1 MNNKNDIRTLTE
13 RFFQGETTLAEEQ
26 LLYQLYQCEDIPHDL
41 RPYRQMF
48 LDMQAIAAEPT
59 AKVRPLRNTH
69 IRCWLV
75 AASLALV
82 IGFCTFFLFH
92 QQQQEDCVAY
102 IYGQKT
108 TDINVIMAEMKY
120 SAETMTTDPQHD
132 VVESQLNEM
141 FNIE

>member
-13 RFFQGETTLAEEQ
+13 RFFQGETSLAEEQ
-26 LLYQLYQCEDIPHDL
+26 QLYQLYQCEDIPHDL
-41 RPYRQMF
+41 QPYRQIF
-48 LDMQAIAAEPT
+48 LDMQAIATEPT
-59 AKVRPLRNTH
+59 AKVQPLRNTH
-69 IRCWLV
+69 IRRWLV
-75 AASLALV
+75 AASLALA
-82 IGFCTFFLFH
+82 IGFSFFFLFY

-108 TDINVIMAEMKY
+108 TDINVIMAEMRH

>member
-26 LLYQLYQCEDIPHDL
+26 QLYQLYQCEDIPQDL
-41 RPYRQMF
+41 LPYRQMF
-48 LDMQAIAAEPT
+48 LDMQAIATEPT
-59 AKVRPLRNTH
+59 AKVQPLRYTH
-69 IRCWLV
+69 IRRWLV
-75 AASLALV
+75 AASLALA
-82 IGFCTFFLFH
+82 IGFTTILLFRQH
-92 QQQQEDCVAY
+92 QQEECVAY
-102 IYGQKT
+102 IYGKKT
-108 TDINVIMAEMKY
+108 TDINVIMAEMRH

>member
-26 LLYQLYQCEDIPHDL
+26 LLYQLYQREDISLDL
-41 RPYRQMF
+41 QPYRQMF
-48 LDMQAIAAEPT
+48 LDMQTITAEPT
-59 AKVRPLRNTH
+59 AKVQPLRNTH
-69 IRCWLV
+69 IRRWLV

-82 IGFCTFFLFH
+82 IGFSTFFLFH
-92 QQQQEDCVAY
+92 QQRQDECVAY

-108 TDINVIMAEMKY
+108 TDFNIIMAEMKH
-120 SAETMTTDPQHD
+120 SAEAMTTDAQHD